1 MSTFLNQQTF
11 AVAPIMSGANIASS
25 SIPLASV
32 VGGTSLPTLAA
43 TQTWTGVD
51 TFTQSVHAPSY
62 TVSDA
67 NGNTFLGQTFNA
79 SSGSVTDNIS
89 LGVNVFGSLTS
100 GSHNVAVGKFAFAQ
114 LTSGSANIA
123 LGYQSAA
130 NVSGGSNNTFL
141 GENSGFAAFAG
152 PFSNSTALGYSAIV
166 TADNQI
172 VIGTAAETT
181 FIPGNLQLTLN
192 GATNGYV
199 LTSDASGNATWAAG
213 GGGGGG
219 DAYLAADQTWT
230 GINTYTTAPVFSA
243 ATSALQITT
252 DAADN
257 LLLVSDA
264 SGNATWSNAYVPI
277 QNYLSSINAPIHI
290 GTNAGLTSPG
300 TLAIAIGND
309 SGTNNQGAYSICI
322 GVAAGRVQSKV
333 AAVLIGINAGESLSG
348 TTGEHSVA
356 IGYQAGRNTLADN
369 SIILNAGSSGIDS
382 ATSGFFVNPVRTTA
396 GTTPLAVAYDTTN
409 NEFMVPSGPL
419 VVNGLNLATGAVSGY
434 VLTSDG
440 SGNGSWAASA
450 SPLSATVSTTNATAT
465 TLATIAVPSNQS
477 VVITGY
483 VVARNTSGTIND
495 STGGQ
500 FICTAVNTAGT
511 VALASTPSVIVQ
523 ATSTG
528 SFNVVVSGTNLI
540 VQVTGIA
547 ATNYSWKA
555 SYSVVV
561 I

>member
-11 AVAPIMSGANIASS
+11 AVAPIMSGANIASNT
-25 SIPLASV
+25 IPLASV
-32 VGGTSLPTLAA
+32 VGGTSLPTLAG

-51 TFTQSVHAPSY
+51 TFTQTVHAPSY
-62 TVSDA
+62 TISDA
-67 NGNTFLGQTFNA
+67 NGNVFVGTGLNA
-79 SSGSVTDNIS
+79 STFSVTGNVG
-89 LGVNVFGSLTS
+89 LGVNSFGSMTTAS
-100 GSHNVAVGKFAFAQ
+100 GNLAIGGYAFAQ
-114 LTSGSANIA
+114 LATGTQNIA
-123 LGYQSAA
+123 LGDHSGA
-130 NVSGGSNNTFL
+130 NVGGGDHNTFL
-141 GENSGFAAFAG
+141 GAYSGIDAFAG
-152 PFSNSTALGYSAIV
+152 PFSYSTGLGYSAIV
-166 TADNQI
+166 NADHQI
-172 VIGTAAETT
+172 MVGTVDETT
-181 FIPGNLQLTLN
+181 FIPGNLNLTLN

-199 LTSDASGNATWAAG
+199 LTTDGSGNATWAAG

-219 DAYLAADQTWT
+219 DAYLADDQTWT

-243 ATSALQITT
+243 ASSALQITT
-252 DAADN
+252 GAANN
-257 LLLVSDA
+257 LLLASDA

-277 QNYLSSINAPIHI
+277 QNYLSSINAPILI
-290 GTNAGLTSPG
+290 GSSAG
-300 TLAIAIGND
+300 
-309 SGTNNQGAYSICI
+309 SGTNGLYGVAIGVQAANANLADYTVVI
-322 GVAAGRVQSKV
+322 GVAAGRIQTRNG
-333 AAVLIGINAGESLSG
+333 AVLIGSNAGESTVG
-348 TTGEHSVA
+348 TTGLSSVA
-356 IGYQAGRNTLADN
+356 IGLMAGQQTLADN
-369 SIILNAGSSGIDS
+369 SIILNASGAPLNS
-382 ATSGFFVNPVRTTA
+382 ANTGFFVNPVRTTA

-440 SGNGSWAASA
+440 SGNGSWQAGS
-450 SPLSATVSTTNATAT
+450 SPLAATVSTTNATAT

-477 VVITGY
+477 VIISGY

-495 STGGQ
+495 ATGGE
-500 FICTAVNTAGT
+500 FVCTAVNTAGT
-511 VALASTPSVIVQ
+511 VALASTPNVVVQ

>member
-11 AVAPIMSGANIASS
+11 AVAPIMSGANIASA
-25 SIPLASV
+25 SIPLSSV

-51 TFTQSVHAPSY
+51 TFTQTVHAPSY
-62 TVSDA
+62 TISDA
-67 NGNTFLGQTFNA
+67 NGNVFVGTGLNA
-79 SSGSVTDNIS
+79 STFTVTGNVGI
-89 LGVNVFGSLTS
+89 GVNSFGSMTTAS
-100 GSHNVAVGKFAFAQ
+100 ANMAIGGYAFAQ
-114 LTSGSANIA
+114 LVTGTKNVA
-123 LGYQSAA
+123 LGDQSGA
-130 NVSGGSNNTFL
+130 NVGGGNNNTFL
-141 GENSGFAAFAG
+141 GANSGLAAFDG
-152 PFSNSTALGYSAIV
+152 PFSNSTAVGYGSIV
-166 TADNQI
+166 SDDNQI
-172 VIGTAAETT
+172 VIGRSSETT

-192 GATNGYV
+192 GATDGYV
-199 LTSDASGNATWAAG
+199 LTSDADGNATWAA

-243 ATSALQITT
+243 TGSALQITT
-252 DAADN
+252 
-257 LLLVSDA
+257 
-264 SGNATWSNAYVPI
+264 
-277 QNYLSSINAPIHI
+277 
-290 GTNAGLTSPG
+290 
-300 TLAIAIGND
+300 
-309 SGTNNQGAYSICI
+309 
-322 GVAAGRVQSKV
+322 
-333 AAVLIGINAGESLSG
+333 
-348 TTGEHSVA
+348 
-356 IGYQAGRNTLADN
+356 
-369 SIILNAGSSGIDS
+369 
-382 ATSGFFVNPVRTTA
+382 
-396 GTTPLAVAYDTTN
+396 
-409 NEFMVPSGPL
+409 
-419 VVNGLNLATGAVSGY
+419 GAVDGY

-440 SGNGSWAASA
+440 SGNCSWAASS
-450 SPLSATVSTTNATAT
+450 SPLGATVSTTNATAT

-477 VVITGY
+477 VIITGY
-483 VVARNTSGTIND
+483 VVARNSSGTIND